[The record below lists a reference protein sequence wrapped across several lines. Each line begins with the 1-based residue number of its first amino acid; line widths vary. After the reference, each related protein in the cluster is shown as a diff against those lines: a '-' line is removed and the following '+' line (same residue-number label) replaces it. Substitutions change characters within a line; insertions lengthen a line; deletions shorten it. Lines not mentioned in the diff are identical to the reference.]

1 MHEKIIYFEDDIALS
16 RVVVEFLEIEKY
28 EVLHFTTMPRG
39 GLEEMIDLVK
49 VTPFVVLMDVRLDSD
64 NGFDICHLFKRHTF
78 FADVPVVF
86 MSGLIGEDDILLA
99 YEAGAYDYLPKP
111 VTLKTLS
118 AKCKLIRKFTHDT
131 ADLKSQVSTI
141 ESVAMDAMATSSE
154 LGGILRFHEKI
165 ADVNQLQTLAEALV
179 KQLATFGVSVSV
191 MFSSIDEQ
199 MVYHSDDGQMHEL
212 EKQVFEM
219 LKNQGR
225 IYSWSNRTL
234 FNYEGFSVLV
244 RSMPIEDEDRL
255 GTLKD
260 KICLLLNGV
269 EGRVRGI
276 INELQLQNSEGNIR
290 IIGKTIGKLVLDMQ
304 TSNLVLSEQFEKVIN
319 DLEVDFNEE
328 IANLNLL
335 QSEEGILMG
344 LIKSASGNAGNI
356 FEQARIKEQN
366 YTKVMIE
373 LLTRMN
379 KNVSN

>member
-1 MHEKIIYFEDDIALS
+1 S
-16 RVVVEFLEIEKY
+16 RVVVEFLEMEKY
-28 EVLHFTTMPRG
+28 EGLHFTTMPRG

-49 VTPFVVLMDVRLDSD
+49 VPPFVVLMDVRLDSD
-64 NGFDICHLFKRHTF
+64 NGFDICHLFKHHTF

-118 AKCKLIRKFTHDT
+118 AKCKLIRKFTHHT
-131 ADLKSQVSTI
+131 ADLKSQVSSI
-141 ESVAMDAMATSSE
+141 ESVAMDAMTTSSE

-165 ADVNQLQTLAEALV
+165 ADVNQLQMLAEALV
-179 KQLATFGVSVSV
+179 GQLATFGVSVSV

-199 MVYHSDDGQMHEL
+199 VVYHSDDGQVYEL
-212 EKQVFEM
+212 EKQVFKM

-234 FNYEGFSVLV
+234 FNYNGFSVLV
-244 RSMPIEDEDRL
+244 RSMPIEDEDRV
-255 GTLKD
+255 GNLKD
-260 KICLLLNGV
+260 QICLLLNGV

-290 IIGKTIGKLVLDMQ
+290 MIGKTIGKLVLDIQ
-304 TSNLVLSEQFEKVIN
+304 TSNLALSEQFEKVIN

-328 IANLNLL
+328 ISNLNLL

-344 LIKSASGNAGNI
+344 LIKSASNNACNI
-356 FEQARIKEQN
+356 F
-366 YTKVMIE
+366 
-373 LLTRMN
+373 
-379 KNVSN
+379 